1 MLDRLANLRP
11 VTVTDHSL
19 EATGPVQDCGWRVE
33 ERWVSLGSLPE
44 RPGAQVVRLGYLT
57 GQAATLYLE
66 VGDYEQAVAVPSGVG
81 HTTFVVTARHGTV
94 RARVTDVAAGGI
106 CVTDVVAGAPWP
118 AD

>member
-1 MLDRLANLRP
+1 
-11 VTVTDHSL
+11 
-19 EATGPVQDCGWRVE
+19 VE
-33 ERWVSLGSLPE
+33 EHWVPLGSLPE

-57 GQAATLYLE
+57 GQAATLHLE
-66 VGDYEQAVAVPSGVG
+66 VGDYEQAVAVPSGLG
-81 HTTFVVTARHGTV
+81 YATFVVTARHGTV